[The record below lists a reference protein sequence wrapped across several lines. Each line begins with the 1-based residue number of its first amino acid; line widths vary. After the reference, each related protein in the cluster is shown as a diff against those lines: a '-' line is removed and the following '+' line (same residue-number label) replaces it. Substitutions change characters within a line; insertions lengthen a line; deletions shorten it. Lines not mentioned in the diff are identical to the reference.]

1 MGCGGLWWAKKVHS
15 PEITYM
21 HLATRSWRYALHL
34 LLELPTF
41 SGIYALKLC
50 LELATRSWCYAL
62 NLRRAWNF
70 QRALHVIVVICSWN
84 FQHALE
90 FRLWIYSW
98 NLQHALGV
106 TLFTSRTWQKGSILI
121 CRCCSNVCSRY
132 QMFQKYVQI
141 SQVINAV
148 LTLFNPPLPQKSE
161 NLHVYWLVPAS
172 LGAGRLQPGVFLP
185 PSFRPEVGWPETCC
199 DDGI

>member
-1 MGCGGLWWAKKVHS
+1 MILLADLLPSHIILRVACMGCGGLWWAKKVHS

-106 TLFTSRTWQKGSILI
+106 TLLVL
-121 CRCCSNVCSRY
+121 RCLPPGLDKKVRY
-132 QMFQKYVQI
+132 WFADAVAMYVHGIKCFKNMFKFPK
-141 SQVINAV
+141 S
-148 LTLFNPPLPQKSE
+148 LTLSWPCLTPLSPKKVKIFMSIGSFQPP
-161 NLHVYWLVPAS
+161 
-172 LGAGRLQPGVFLP
+172 
-185 PSFRPEVGWPETCC
+185 
-199 DDGI
+199 